1 MKAKIIHAAFVP
13 LALFLAARLAAVAA
27 DAPAKSVDPAALNKP
42 YPLKFCVVS
51 HEPLA
56 GQSAPVEF
64 VYAGWQIKVAN
75 AECAATFRAE
85 PNKYLKAIENAEDVL
100 ATAKGFK
107 WVEPAA
113 FEKLR
118 VGSNV
123 VVLDVRSAAE
133 FAAGHVPGAL
143 NLDVNAT
150 NFAAKAS
157 SLDKSK
163 TYLVNCM
170 AGVRGAK
177 ACNALYRLEFPTL
190 YNLDGGLKAWER
202 AGNQPVKEFSATNE
216 TNHAARP

>member
-1 MKAKIIHAAFVP
+1 MKAKTIPAAFVAP
-13 LALFLAARLAAVAA
+13 ALLLAARLAAVAA
-27 DAPAKSVDPAALNKP
+27 DAPTKSIDAAAPTKP

-177 ACNALYRLEFPTL
+177 ACDALHRLEFPTL

-202 AGNQPVKEFSATNE
+202 AGNQPVKEFSAPNQ